1 MEDLQNRLNK
11 IENDMIQFKNNQPF
25 SSDDYSL
32 YLSEVTLPEQKKLD
46 VIEYSVIEFIPMD
59 SGVEYLA
66 VMDKL
71 PRGVPTYGA
80 PNRWRRQN
88 FVSSERKFYVIS
100 TTPGILKIV
109 RTEEQKWNNYN
120 GNIRIK

>member
-11 IENDMIQFKNNQPF
+11 IENDMIQFKNKQPF

-32 YLSEVTLPEQKKLD
+32 YLSEVTLPKKEGFTP
-46 VIEYSVIEFIPMD
+46 IWSIIEFTPMD
-59 SGVEYLA
+59 LGVEYLV

-88 FVSSERKFYVIS
+88 LFSDKKCYVIS

-109 RTEEQKWNNYN
+109 RTETE
-120 GNIRIK
+120 

>member
-11 IENDMIQFKNNQPF
+11 IENDMIQFKNKQPF

-32 YLSEVTLPEQKKLD
+32 YLSEVTLPKNEGFTTIWSII
-46 VIEYSVIEFIPMD
+46 VFIPMD
-59 SGVEYLA
+59 LGIEYLV
-66 VMDKL
+66 VMNKL

-80 PNRWRRQN
+80 PNRWRMMN
-88 FVSSERKFYVIS
+88 NISSDSKLYVIS

-109 RTEEQKWNNYN
+109 RTETE
-120 GNIRIK
+120 

>member
-32 YLSEVTLPEQKKLD
+32 YLSEITIPKNEELGVQK
-46 VIEYSVIEFIPMD
+46 YSVIEFIPMD

-71 PRGVPTYGA
+71 PRGIPTYGA

-88 FVSSERKFYVIS
+88 LFYEKKYYVIS
-100 TTPGILKIV
+100 TTPGILKII
-109 RTEEQKWNNYN
+109 RTETEQ
-120 GNIRIK
+120 I